1 MRLKE
6 LDASQRVYGTRIR
19 SHCLAEIEG
28 GNVEELGEFVWPVRL
43 VRGAPPIENSWSCS
57 GYACLYSAT
66 VNCLLL
72 LPTPRHHRCYLLI
85 IVPLPS
91 MMYAVIA
98 QSHQEGGLRPTL
110 IAYSNSCHEMRL
122 FHESGDDDLQPR
134 GFCGTFATKP
144 CCSERSANL
153 WTGLQVKENHGMAW
167 SRSNW

>member
-6 LDASQRVYGTRIR
+6 LEASQRVYGTRIR

-72 LPTPRHHRCYLLI
+72 PTPRHHRRYLLR

-91 MMYAVIA
+91 MMYAGR
-98 QSHQEGGLRPTL
+98 SHCGSED
-110 IAYSNSCHEMRL
+110 
-122 FHESGDDDLQPR
+122 GDTICLAEQASLQTR
-134 GFCGTFATKP
+134 YA
-144 CCSERSANL
+144 
-153 WTGLQVKENHGMAW
+153 
-167 SRSNW
+167 